1 MTWPPGASW
10 VTSWVRPSPQMDCC
24 WLGRGRG
31 SGPWLQIWTSLAKFS
46 SVCWWAQGSGGQ
58 NVIILGQALHWG
70 GESDPGRLSASLHTR
85 IRFRLYQ
92 VALSCGPIKHHLQLE
107 CACYSTT
114 WRGWHTNIFRIKKD
128 GWYFWP
134 SCPHSAHGV
143 ELAAQSLRC
152 WVVSIWCCISASLI
166 RETLAGACTNYD
178 HWSSH
183 LTVARSRNISYI
195 LFCPY

>member
-24 WLGRGRG
+24 WLGCGRG
-31 SGPWLQIWTSLAKFS
+31 SGPRLQIWTSLAKFS

-114 WRGWHTNIFRIKKD
+114 WRGWHTYKHFPDQKGWMIFLTKL
-128 GWYFWP
+128 P
-134 SCPHSAHGV
+134 
-143 ELAAQSLRC
+143 
-152 WVVSIWCCISASLI
+152 
-166 RETLAGACTNYD
+166 TL
-178 HWSSH
+178 
-183 LTVARSRNISYI
+183 RSRCRASSSITGMLSSVY
-195 LFCPY
+195 LMLYLCFSD